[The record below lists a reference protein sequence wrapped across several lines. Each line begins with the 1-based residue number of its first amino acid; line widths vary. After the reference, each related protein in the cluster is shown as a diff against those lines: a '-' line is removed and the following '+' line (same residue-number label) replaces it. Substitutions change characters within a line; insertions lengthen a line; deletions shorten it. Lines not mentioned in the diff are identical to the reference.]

1 MRVKLLDLVPQY
13 RAVEEEVRAA
23 IEEVVSTQMFILGP
37 AVEKFER
44 EIAAYCGTK
53 FAVGVASGS
62 DALLLALMTCGVE
75 EGDEV
80 VTTPYTFFSTVSS
93 ITRLGA
99 RPLFADIDPAT
110 YNIDPE
116 SVERLV
122 GERTKAIMPV
132 HLFGQTADMDPIL
145 EVAKQRGI
153 SVIEDA
159 CQSIGGVYKGRK
171 AGALGTAGCFSFFPS
186 KNLGGF
192 GDGGMVTTDDE
203 AFAARLR
210 SLRMHGSRERYYHDE
225 VGLNS
230 RLDALQAAVLGVKL
244 RHLDGWN
251 DGRRRNASK
260 YTTSFD
266 ALGGVIP
273 PVEAESCTSVF
284 NQYVIRAKK
293 RDELMR
299 FLREREIG
307 CEIYYPVPLHL
318 QKCFRY
324 LGGGEG
330 DCPEAERAAK
340 ETLALPVYPELTE
353 EQLDFVV
360 ETVGEFMGTET
371 GKR

>member
-13 RAVEEEVRAA
+13 RTVEEEVRAA
-23 IEEVVSTQMFILGP
+23 IEEVASTQMFILGP

-62 DALLLALMTCGVE
+62 DALLLALMACGVGK
-75 EGDEV
+75 GDEV

-145 EVAKQRGI
+145 EVAKPRGI

-203 AFAARLR
+203 AFAARLG

-260 YTTSFD
+260 YTTSFE

-284 NQYVIRAKK
+284 NQYIIRAKK